1 MTIRLAQWS
10 CLFGLFAMACGGAAA
25 PNERVT
31 SATAAVRAAEVAGA
45 PGVPDA
51 SLLLKRARE
60 GLDQAKALMGNGKN
74 EEADRVLQRAEADA
88 ELALH
93 LAREAVA
100 KAEAQAAV
108 DQVKA
113 FKKKASE

>member
-1 MTIRLAQWS
+1 MSIRVVCFGLALA
-10 CLFGLFAMACGGAAA
+10 LFGAACGGAAA

-45 PGVPDA
+45 PGNPEA
-51 SLLLKRARE
+51 SLMLKRAKE
-60 GLDQAKALMGNGKN
+60 GLARAKELMSAGDN
-74 EEADRVLQRAEADA
+74 EEASWVLQRAEADA
-88 ELALH
+88 DLALH
-93 LAREAVA
+93 MAREAAA

-113 FKKKASE
+113 FKAKASE